1 MESNTSKN
9 ELFVFDKADFDIE
22 IKKSQIPKIKIPIKP
37 LSVNEAWQGKRFKT
51 DKYHKYETH
60 LLFLLP
66 SIKGSVFLKEIKLKF
81 TFGFSNIQS
90 DLDNPVKCLLD
101 IMQKK
106 YGFNDSNVWELTIKK
121 VKVKKG
127 SEYILIEFLD

>member
-1 MESNTSKN
+1 MNIN
-9 ELFVFDKADFDIE
+9 FFIA
-22 IKKSQIPKIKIPIKP
+22 IKKVKFKKYFSPNLNKKKDMQTIKLNIKP
-37 LSVNEAWQGKRFKT
+37 LSVNEAWAGKRFKT
-51 DKYHKYETH
+51 PKYKQYEKD

-66 SIKGSVFLKEIKLKF
+66 KISAIPNEIKLKF

-90 DLDNPVKCLLD
+90 DIDNPVKCLLD

-106 YGFNDSNVWELTIKK
+106 YGFNDANVWELTIKK

-127 SEYILIEFLD
+127 SEYILIEFID

>member
-1 MESNTSKN
+1 MQTEKPLFRFDSDENRKENT
-9 ELFVFDKADFDIE
+9 
-22 IKKSQIPKIKIPIKP
+22 KILLNIKP

-51 DKYHKYETH
+51 DKYQKYERN

-66 SIKGSVFLKEIKLKF
+66 KIKEIPKEIKLKF

-106 YGFNDSNVWELTIKK
+106 YGFNDANVWELTIKK
-121 VKVKKG
+121 AKVKKG
-127 SEYILIEFLD
+127 YEYILIEFID

>member
-1 MESNTSKN
+1 MQTENKLFRFDEEDLFSQFDSKQTKENT
-9 ELFVFDKADFDIE
+9 
-22 IKKSQIPKIKIPIKP
+22 KILLNVKP

-51 DKYHKYETH
+51 DKYSKYERD

-66 SIKGSVFLKEIKLKF
+66 KIKDIPEEIKLKF

-106 YGFNDSNVWELTIKK
+106 YGFNDANVWELTIKK

-127 SEYILIEFLD
+127 SEYILIEFID

>member
-1 MESNTSKN
+1 MQTEKPLFRFDSDEKRKENT
-9 ELFVFDKADFDIE
+9 
-22 IKKSQIPKIKIPIKP
+22 KILLNVKP
-37 LSVNEAWQGKRFKT
+37 LSVNEAWKGQRFKT
-51 DKYHKYETH
+51 DKYSKYERD

-66 SIKGSVFLKEIKLKF
+66 KIKEIPEEIKLKF

-106 YGFNDSNVWELTIKK
+106 YGFNDANVWELTIKK

-127 SEYILIEFLD
+127 SEYILIEFID